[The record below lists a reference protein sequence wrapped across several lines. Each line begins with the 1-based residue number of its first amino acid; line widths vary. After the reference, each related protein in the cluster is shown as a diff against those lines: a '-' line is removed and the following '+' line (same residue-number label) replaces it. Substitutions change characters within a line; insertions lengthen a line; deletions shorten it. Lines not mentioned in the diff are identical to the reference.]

1 MPYKNLT
8 SEQWDAVKYEGNLLL
23 TACPGSGKTK
33 TLVSKLCYLLDERE
47 VSGGGKRKIIAL
59 TYTNI
64 AAETIYERLMSFG
77 VDTKNLWI
85 GTIHSFCLNWIVKPN
100 VDRISRLSKGFNVID
115 EHEKGFIINEL
126 KEKYGL
132 GFFDKVITSLTHD
145 FRYQYSKNNI
155 EFNLVKDYHSYL
167 YSNRLIDFDLILN
180 LTLKL
185 LNNNASLC
193 QRLSLLFSHI
203 LIDEYQDTSLLQ
215 YEILRAIYTEKN
227 NTITLIGDKEQAI
240 YTGLGAVV
248 KDIKELSDY
257 FGIVNLTGMNLTG
270 CFRSSQSI
278 VDFYSKYKDSKLKI
292 NSLSKLKDFKSVI
305 YKESSID
312 KSQLANYVHEI
323 INIHL
328 KQGISP
334 SEIAVLCPSWFDV
347 INLSS
352 EILLLSDD
360 LKIDGVTISPIPKN
374 SENIWLN
381 LVKLLLIK
389 RVPSNFIMRQKILNE
404 LVSDLSIQ
412 SLNTIIYSS
421 KSILT
426 KVNQLALNSQYDVTV
441 EVWLKK
447 IIVDFCS
454 FLHLDLTKGTFLY
467 NEMDLLINATTKRIK
482 KYSMVNKASDLSL
495 FFNSRAGVKITTCHS
510 TKGDEYEVVICTGLL
525 NGKIPHWNDIFNQSR
540 EHSDYVAR
548 RILYVVSSR
557 AKKHLYL
564 ISEQGHKTKRGYPYD
579 VTPQL

>member
-47 VSGGGKRKIIAL
+47 ASASGKRKIIAL

-64 AAETIYERLMSFG
+64 SADTIYERLMSFG

-100 VDRISRLSKGFNVID
+100 VDRIPRLSKGFNVID
-115 EHEKGFIINEL
+115 EHEKEFIINEL

-145 FRYQYSKNNI
+145 FKYKYSKNNT

-167 YSNRLIDFDLILN
+167 YSNRLIDFDLIIN

-215 YEILRAIYTEKN
+215 YEILRSIYKEKN
-227 NTITLIGDKEQAI
+227 NAITLIGDKEQAI

-248 KDIKELSDY
+248 KDKKELSDY

-334 SEIAVLCPSWFDV
+334 NEIAVLCPSWFDV

-352 EILLLSDD
+352 EIILLSDD

-381 LVKLLLIK
+381 LVRLLLIK

-404 LVSDLSIQ
+404 LVSDLSVQ
-412 SLNTIIYSS
+412 SSNTIHYSS

-426 KVNQLALNSQYDVTV
+426 KVNQLALNAQYDVV
-441 EVWLKK
+441 IEVWLKE

-454 FLHLDLTKGTFLY
+454 VLNLDLTEGTFLY

-482 KYSMVNKASDLSL
+482 KYSMVYRASDLSL

-525 NGKIPHWNDIFNQSR
+525 NGKIPHWNDIINQSR

-564 ISEQGHKTKRGYPYD
+564 ISEQGHKTQRGYPYD